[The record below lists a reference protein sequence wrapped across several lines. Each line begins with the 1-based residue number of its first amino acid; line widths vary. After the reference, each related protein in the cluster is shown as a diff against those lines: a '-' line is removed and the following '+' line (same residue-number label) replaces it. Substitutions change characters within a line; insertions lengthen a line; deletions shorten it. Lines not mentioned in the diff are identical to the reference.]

1 MAKKSEGKK
10 EEKALEEEI
19 IEDNVVAEE
28 KKAQKLSE
36 IDEPSSPEHNISGQ
50 EVDIEDVEEETVT
63 KEEIAP
69 EVSAINTDTEVALEA
84 DGENEPKKQKKS
96 EKKEGKKPRKISKP
110 KKRSKQYLQ
119 KAEKL
124 DHKVR
129 PLSEAID
136 AVKEMSYSKFDG
148 TISLVVRI
156 EKGKKAE
163 DTPRGTIRLPH
174 GTGKTL
180 KVEIATE
187 EIIEK
192 IKKGQTDFDILVA
205 TPEIMPQ
212 LGAVAKI
219 LGPKGKM
226 PNPKDGTVVENPKE
240 AIEDLKSNI
249 VRYRADS
256 GNNFHI
262 PVGKVSWD
270 KAKLEENLKTV
281 FKSFARF
288 KIASATLSATMGLG
302 VKVEVSKG

>member
-1 MAKKSEGKK
+1 MAKKSESQK

-19 IEDNVVAEE
+19 VEDNVVAEE

-36 IDEPSSPEHNISGQ
+36 VDELSTPEHNISGQ
-50 EVDIEDVEEETVT
+50 EVDIEDVKEETGT
-63 KEEIAP
+63 KEEVAP
-69 EVSAINTDTEVALEA
+69 EVSAINADTEIALEA
-84 DGENEPKKQKKS
+84 DAGNEPKKQKKS
-96 EKKEGKKPRKISKP
+96 VKKAAKKPRKELKP

-124 DHKVR
+124 DHKIH

-136 AVKEMSYSKFDG
+136 AVKQMSYSKFDG
-148 TISLVVRI
+148 TISLVIRV

-163 DTPRGTIRLPH
+163 DAPRGTIRLPH

-180 KVEIATE
+180 KVKIATE

-205 TPEIMPQ
+205 SPEIMPQ
-212 LGAVAKI
+212 LGVVAKI

-240 AIEDLKSNI
+240 AVEELKSNI
-249 VRYRADS
+249 VRYRSDS

-270 KAKLEENLKTV
+270 KAKIEENLKTV

-288 KIASATLSATMGLG
+288 KIASATLSATMGPG

>member
-1 MAKKSEGKK
+1 MAKKSAGQK
-10 EEKALEEEI
+10 EEKALEQVI

-50 EVDIEDVEEETVT
+50 EVDIEDVEEETGT

-69 EVSAINTDTEVALEA
+69 EVSAINTDTEAALEA
-84 DGENEPKKQKKS
+84 DAKNEPKKQKKS
-96 EKKEGKKPRKISKP
+96 EKNEGKKSRKVSKP
-110 KKRSKQYLQ
+110 KTRSKQYL
-119 KAEKL
+119 KRAEKL
-124 DHKVR
+124 DHKVH

-148 TISLVVRI
+148 TISLAIRI
-156 EKGKKAE
+156 EKSKKAE
-163 DTPRGTIRLPH
+163 DAPRGTIRLPH
-174 GTGKTL
+174 GTGKAL

-187 EIIEK
+187 EMIEK
-192 IKKGQTDFDILVA
+192 IKKGETDFDILVA

-226 PNPKDGTVVENPKE
+226 PNPKDGTVVEDPKK

-249 VRYRADS
+249 VRYRSDS
-256 GNNFHI
+256 GNNFHLPI
-262 PVGKVSWD
+262 GKVSWD

-288 KIASATLSATMGLG
+288 KIASATLSATMGPG
-302 VKVEVSKG
+302 IKVEAIKG